1 MNLSNGG
8 YSGQVHS
15 KIDNNQVDSARL
27 ASDDVVICPACG
39 GENPIDAI
47 FCSHEHDHQPCL
59 KALGEFKYV
68 LEEFRSERSGLER
81 LADKITKFVG
91 HTYFIIFHMFWFTLW
106 FVANS
111 GLVGSLRIFDE
122 YPYSLLGI
130 ILGIEAVFIAGF
142 LLISQN
148 HQNAYA
154 DKCAQLDYEV
164 NIRTYRK
171 LLELDKRLNGIQGK
185 SFGTYQE
192 EVES

>member
-1 MNLSNGG
+1 MNPSNDAPD
-8 YSGQVHS
+8 GQVHLSLNS
-15 KIDNNQVDSARL
+15 KQMESGALTGDN
-27 ASDDVVICPACG
+27 VVICPACG
-39 GENPIDAI
+39 GENASDAI
-47 FCSHEHDHQPCL
+47 FCSHEHARQPCL

-68 LEEFRSERSGLER
+68 LEEFRAERNGLER

-91 HTYFIIFHMFWFTLW
+91 YTYFVIFHMFWFTLW

-130 ILGIEAVFIAGF
+130 ILGIEAVFITGF

-148 HQNAYA
+148 YQNAYA
-154 DKCAQLDYEV
+154 EKCAQLDYEV

-171 LLELDKRLNGIQGK
+171 LLELEKRLELLKVNDSLGGMP
-185 SFGTYQE
+185 
-192 EVES
+192 